1 MRLESFGTAGARRR
15 IRYHCNAD
23 RPLEYRGTFGGDAVF
38 QVHADDGRTY
48 TVTLT
53 EADMA
58 EVAKGRKAAA
68 KDRARRD
75 KANGRAG
82 AEAER

>member
-1 MRLESFGTAGARRR
+1 MRLESNGTGGARLRM
-15 IRYHCNAD
+15 RYHCNER
-23 RPLEYRGTFGGDAVF
+23 RPLEYRGTFAGDAVF

-58 EVAKGRKAAA
+58 EVARGRKAAA

-82 AEAER
+82 ANAEG